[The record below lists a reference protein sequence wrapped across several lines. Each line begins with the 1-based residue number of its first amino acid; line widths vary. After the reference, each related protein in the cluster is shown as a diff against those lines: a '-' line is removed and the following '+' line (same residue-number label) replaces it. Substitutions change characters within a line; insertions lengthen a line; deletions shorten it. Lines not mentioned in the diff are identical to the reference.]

1 MATTSHVEHELLSK
15 LIDELKVKANS
26 DPEADVLAGR
36 LLHRLKAESV
46 THTVAEYLEVFS
58 DKFYDEEFFQMHRD
72 ELETRVSA
80 FAQSPAYE
88 RIVSSGYLSALRYY
102 DTYLYVGRSGKQESV
117 QHFYMRLAGFCAS
130 TTCLYAG
137 LRAALQRARPE
148 IESDMEVFD
157 YYFEHLTS
165 QTVCCSTPFMRFAGV
180 ENSTLASCILT
191 TPDLS
196 SEWDVTQAL
205 YRHLGRYLF
214 QRAGVGVGV
223 TGAGQDG
230 KHISLLMRM
239 INSHVEYHNYG
250 CKRPVSVAAYM
261 EPWHSQIFK
270 FLETKLPENH
280 ERCPGIFTGLFVPEL
295 FFKLFR
301 DTPWS
306 DWYLFDPKDA
316 GDLERLYGEE
326 FEREY
331 YRLVTAGKF
340 CGRVSIKSLMFSIVN
355 CAVKAGSPFILLK
368 EACNAHFW
376 RDLQGE
382 AMNAANLCAEVLQPS
397 RKSVA
402 TCNLANICLPRCLVN
417 APLAVR
423 AQRADTQGD
432 ELLLALPRLSVTLPG
447 EGAVGDGFSLARLR
461 DATQCATFV
470 VACSILQGSP
480 TYDSRD
486 MASMGLGVQGLAD
499 VFADLGWQYTDPPSR
514 SLNKEIFEHMY
525 FTALCTSSLIGLH
538 TRKIFPGF
546 KQSKYAGGWFH
557 WHDWAGTDLSIP
569 REIWSRLSE
578 RIVRDGL
585 FNSQFIALM
594 PTSGCAQVTGC
605 SDAFYPFYANA
616 STKVTNKEEA
626 LRPNRSFW
634 RHVRLD
640 DREALNLVGGRVS
653 CLPEALRQRYLR
665 FQTAF
670 DYNQED
676 LIQMS
681 RDRAPFVDQ
690 SQSHSLFLRE
700 EDAARASTLA
710 NLLVRSYELG
720 LKTIMYY
727 CRIEKAAD
735 LGVMECKASAALSVP
750 REEQNERSPA
760 EQMPPRP
767 MEPAQVA
774 RPVDIMSKG
783 PGEGPGGWCVP
794 GGLEVCY
801 KYRQLFS
808 EDDLLETDGFTE
820 RACESCQ

>member
-1 MATTSHVEHELLSK
+1 MSK
-15 LIDELKVKANS
+15 LLYVRDHEGFACLTVETHRNRWFAAHIVLTKDCGCLKLLNERDLEFYKFLFTFLAMAEKLVNFNIDELVTS
-26 DPEADVLAGR
+26 F
-36 LLHRLKAESV
+36 ESHDIDHYY
-46 THTVAEYLEVFS
+46 T
-58 DKFYDEEFFQMHRD
+58 
-72 ELETRVSA
+72 EL
-80 FAQSPAYE
+80 
-88 RIVSSGYLSALRYY
+88 
-102 DTYLYVGRSGKQESV
+102 
-117 QHFYMRLAGFCAS
+117 
-130 TTCLYAG
+130 
-137 LRAALQRARPE
+137 
-148 IESDMEVFD
+148 
-157 YYFEHLTS
+157 
-165 QTVCCSTPFMRFAGV
+165 
-180 ENSTLASCILT
+180 
-191 TPDLS
+191 
-196 SEWDVTQAL
+196 
-205 YRHLGRYLF
+205 
-214 QRAGVGVGV
+214 
-223 TGAGQDG
+223 
-230 KHISLLMRM
+230 
-239 INSHVEYHNYG
+239 
-250 CKRPVSVAAYM
+250 
-261 EPWHSQIFK
+261 
-270 FLETKLPENH
+270 
-280 ERCPGIFTGLFVPEL
+280 
-295 FFKLFR
+295 
-301 DTPWS
+301 
-306 DWYLFDPKDA
+306 
-316 GDLERLYGEE
+316 
-326 FEREY
+326 EREY

-710 NLLVRSYELG
+710 HERCPGIFTGLFVPELFFKLFRDTPWSDWYLFDPKDAGDLERLYGEEFEREYYRLVTAGKFCGRVSIKLHPPRLAERGSAPGAYRGPRVSAFAQSPAYERIVSSGYLSALRYYDTYLYVGRSGKQESVQHFYMRLAGFCASTTCLYAG
-720 LKTIMYY
+720 L
-727 CRIEKAAD
+727 R
-735 LGVMECKASAALSVP
+735 AALQ
-750 REEQNERSPA
+750 R
-760 EQMPPRP
+760 
-767 MEPAQVA
+767 A
-774 RPVDIMSKG
+774 RPEIESDMEVFDYYFATTAPQPWLTWSRTL
-783 PGEGPGGWCVP
+783 GGWWP
-794 GGLEVCY
+794 TAASTTSSPPWAPWW
-801 KYRQLFS
+801 RI
-808 EDDLLETDGFTE
+808 
-820 RACESCQ
+820 

>member
-1 MATTSHVEHELLSK
+1 MASPGERELLAK
-15 LIDELKVKANS
+15 LIDELKVKANV

-46 THTVAEYLEVFS
+46 TRTVAEYMEVFS
-58 DKFYDEEFFQMHRD
+58 DKFYDEEFFQAHQD
-72 ELETRVSA
+72 ELEARVSA
-80 FAQSPAYE
+80 FSQSPAYE
-88 RIVSSGYLSALRYY
+88 RIVSAGYLSALRYY
-102 DTYLYVGRSGKQESV
+102 DTYLYVGRNGRQESV
-117 QHFYMRLAGFCAS
+117 PHFYMRLAGFCAS
-130 TTCLYAG
+130 TTCLYTG
-137 LRAALQRARPE
+137 LRDALLRVRPE
-148 IESDMEVFD
+148 IETDMEVFD

-191 TPDLS
+191 TPGLS
-196 SEWDVTQAL
+196 SEFEVTQAL
-205 YRHLGRYLF
+205 HRPLDRYLYE
-214 QRAGVGVGV
+214 RAGMGLGV
-223 TGAGQDG
+223 TEYGKDG

-239 INSHVEYHNYG
+239 INSHVEYHNYL

-270 FLETKLPENH
+270 FLETKVPENH
-280 ERCPGIFTGLFVPEL
+280 ERCPGVFTGLFVPEL

-301 DTPWS
+301 DEPWS
-306 DWYLFDPKDA
+306 DWYLFEPQNA
-316 GDLERLYGEE
+316 GNLEKLYGEE

-331 YRLVTAGKF
+331 YRLVTEGKF

-382 AMNAANLCAEVLQPS
+382 AMNSANLCAEVLQPS
-397 RKSVA
+397 RETVA

-432 ELLLALPRLSVTLPG
+432 ELLLGLPRLSVTMPG
-447 EGAVGDGFSLARLR
+447 EGAIGDGFSLARLR

-499 VFADLGWQYTDPPSR
+499 VFADLGWQYTDPSSR

-525 FTALCTSSLIGLH
+525 FTALCTSNLIGLH
-538 TRKIFPGF
+538 TRKTFPGF
-546 KQSKYAGGWFH
+546 KRSKYAGGWFH
-557 WHDWAGTDLSIP
+557 WHDWAGTGLSIP
-569 REIWSRLSE
+569 KDMWARLSE

-594 PTSGCAQVTGC
+594 PTSGCAQLTGC

-626 LRPNRSFW
+626 LRPNRAFW
-634 RHVRLD
+634 RHVRMD
-640 DREALNLVGGRVS
+640 DMEAVNLVGGRVS
-653 CLPEALRQRYLR
+653 RLPERLKRRYLR

-676 LIQMS
+676 LMQMS

-700 EDAARASTLA
+700 EHATRASTLA
-710 NLLVRSYELG
+710 NLLVRGYELG

-727 CRIEKAAD
+727 CRIEKSAD
-735 LGVMECKASAALSVP
+735 LGVMECKANAAP
-750 REEQNERSPA
+750 PPPAPEPETQCPPERA
-760 EQMPPRP
+760 PPRP
-767 MEPAQVA
+767 VELRAIA
-774 RPVDIMSKG
+774 GPVGVLCKG
-783 PGEGPGGWCVP
+783 PGEGPGGGCVS

-808 EDDLLETDGFTE
+808 DDDLLEIDGET
-820 RACESCQ
+820 ACESCQ